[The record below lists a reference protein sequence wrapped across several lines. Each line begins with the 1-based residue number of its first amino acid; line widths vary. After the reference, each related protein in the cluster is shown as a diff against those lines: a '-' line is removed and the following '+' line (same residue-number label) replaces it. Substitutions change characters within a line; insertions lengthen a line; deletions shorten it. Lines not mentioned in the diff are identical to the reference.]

1 MPRDRRRG
9 PRARRTPGRG
19 PLLRHVRTLAAP
31 FVLVALIL
39 GSIIGGWASLSES
52 ATIGALGAVLL
63 TWLRGA
69 LSLQRVHEVVVRT
82 TITTAMIFLI
92 FVGATTFSL
101 MFRLLGGVEAFTG
114 ALAALRL
121 GPWGTLIVVLLVI
134 FVLGCFLDW
143 IEIVLI
149 SFTIFRPVLDAL
161 DFSAYIGRP
170 YVAFGWITILV
181 ALTLQ
186 SSFLT
191 PPFGFALFLVR
202 GSAPPGV
209 RMAHL
214 YRGIVPFVLIQVFVI
229 TCVAI
234 FPSIATWLPDQL
246 LNLEATRG
254 VKVRE

>member
-1 MPRDRRRG
+1 M
-9 PRARRTPGRG
+9 A
-19 PLLRHVRTLAAP
+19 VTLIGVVLAPAA
-31 FVLVALIL
+31 
-39 GSIIGGWASLSES
+39 G
-52 ATIGALGAVLL
+52 
-63 TWLRGA
+63 
-69 LSLQRVHEVVVRT
+69 
-82 TITTAMIFLI
+82 M
-92 FVGATTFSL
+92 VGASVTTLTLIALPTMLRQGYRPAFA
-101 MFRLLGGVEAFTG
+101 GGAI
-114 ALAALRL
+114 AAA
-121 GPWGTLIVVLLVI
+121 GTLGVGLPPGIML
-134 FVLGCFLDW
+134 FFLADAMGMQ
-143 IEIVLI
+143 VP
-149 SFTIFRPVLDAL
+149 FTPVLDAL
-161 DFSAYIGRP
+161 DFSTFIERP

-229 TCVAI
+229 ACVAI

>member
-1 MPRDRRRG
+1 M
-9 PRARRTPGRG
+9 
-19 PLLRHVRTLAAP
+19 
-31 FVLVALIL
+31 LVALIL

-229 TCVAI
+229 ACVAI